1 MHDLSTETLITK
13 YTLRGVCRDPITVAT
28 AATVGGNLVAGAGSL
43 IGGEM
48 SASGTEAAGDLK
60 AQQLGMQATESRAAG
75 QRQMFEQ
82 QRKAKL
88 ALSSL
93 RARSAMTG
101 NASDTDTIKLA
112 GDIGNRGDYL
122 ALAEMY
128 TGENRARGLEDEA
141 AATLWSS
148 KAKAKATRVGS
159 YFSAASSILKGVGS
173 YARGGTSLPSGKG
186 GEDAYAGD
194 YSG

>member
-13 YTLRGVCRDPITVAT
+13 YTLRGVARDPITAGTVM
-28 AATVGGNLVAGAGSL
+28 AAGYGVSAIGSL

-48 SASGTEAAGDLK
+48 SASGTEQAGQLK

-82 QRKAKL
+82 QRKARL
-88 ALSSL
+88 ALSTL
-93 RARSAMTG
+93 RARASMTG
-101 NASDTDTIKLA
+101 SGQDTDTIKIA

-141 AATLWSS
+141 SATIWSS

-173 YARGGTSLPSGKG
+173 AGGKG
-186 GEDAYAGD
+186 GGDGASLPDTRTLDDMAYG
-194 YSG
+194 